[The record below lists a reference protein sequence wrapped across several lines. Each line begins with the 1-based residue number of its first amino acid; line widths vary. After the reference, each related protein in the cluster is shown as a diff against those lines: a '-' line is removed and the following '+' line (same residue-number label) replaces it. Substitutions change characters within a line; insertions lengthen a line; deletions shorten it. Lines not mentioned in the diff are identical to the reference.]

1 MRYDEW
7 ANLVCFWHDIC
18 KQPTMDKE
26 YTSEDLWDL
35 DARVSN
41 TAQQLWENAL
51 EYFKWNKNNPIE
63 MKKTAMSGKGA
74 GEKYLIEAPRMLTVK
89 GLCLFCGLL
98 EEYLQDIWQSR
109 DKASDYYIVATRI
122 LYHIHTQNME
132 YAALDIFNPILVSKL
147 HKIETEEVPTGS
159 ITVEFVRNLPKLA
172 TSEIEV
178 LEKLDQEMKL
188 FSKQPGAKDD

>member
-1 MRYDEW
+1 MEKD
-7 ANLVCFWHDIC
+7 
-18 KQPTMDKE
+18 

-35 DARVSN
+35 ESRTSN
-41 TAQQLWENAL
+41 TAQQLWDNAM
-51 EYFKWNKNNPIE
+51 EYFRWNKMNPIE
-63 MKKTAMSGKGA
+63 IKKTAMAGKGM

-109 DKASDYYIVATRI
+109 DKTSEYYIVATRI

-147 HKIETEEVPTGS
+147 HKIETEEIPTGS
-159 ITVEFVRNLPKLA
+159 IKIEFVNHLPALA

-178 LEKLDQEMKL
+178 LEKLDLEMRL
-188 FSKQPGAKDD
+188 FPKQTDQNS